1 MHPIKLLVPYR
12 LSSPDYRTV
21 TTSIGF
27 NKKKIKQ
34 IVRFCFFLFL
44 LYSFL
49 SDVYIYTCASHSL
62 LLYSYSEDQNFC
74 LSVTDNQKS
83 KTKQIMMIIISFFFR
98 FRLLNLCNAC
108 LLRFVFYLYICV
120 ILHLFIIDQN
130 KITNRVYVCVVLLF
144 SLSLFCFFKLCIE
157 QRIIRAFKK
166 RY

>member
-1 MHPIKLLVPYR
+1 MFAMHPIKLLMPYR

-27 NKKKIKQ
+27 NKKKSSKLF
-34 IVRFCFFLFL
+34 VSVFFLFL

-83 KTKQIMMIIISFFFR
+83 KTKQIMMIIISFLF
-98 FRLLNLCNAC
+98 
-108 LLRFVFYLYICV
+108 FVFVCSICAMLVFFVLFFIYISV
-120 ILHLFIIDQN
+120 
-130 KITNRVYVCVVLLF
+130 
-144 SLSLFCFFKLCIE
+144 
-157 QRIIRAFKK
+157 
-166 RY
+166 